1 MRPCRQKRPENV
13 RPKQTEAK
21 VPSEE
26 MRKRAREWLYNAD
39 HPNECASQGEVDDLA
54 TLLDEVRWEGFAG
67 GLEEAARI
75 VAAHCCVSTCCDA
88 QPGEGEAEAL
98 AKCVRR
104 RLLSS
109 DPRRTEK
116 LELVVTAAR
125 DVRDF
130 EAVARA
136 ACANPRTL
144 SNEDADRLSKRSWA
158 VHDALRDAF
167 RKLDGG
173 TVSE

>member
-54 TLLDEVRWEGFAG
+54 TLLDEVRREGFAG

-88 QPGEGEAEAL
+88 QPGAVEAKAL
-98 AKCVRR
+98 AACVRKRADREAIMVRCDACGYRGTRVDASDCPDHGHCHEPYACKGQASCACGCRSCVVR
-104 RLLSS
+104 RLRERGKTS
-109 DPRRTEK
+109 D
-116 LELVVTAAR
+116 
-125 DVRDF
+125 
-130 EAVARA
+130 
-136 ACANPRTL
+136 
-144 SNEDADRLSKRSWA
+144 
-158 VHDALRDAF
+158 
-167 RKLDGG
+167 G
-173 TVSE
+173 TT